1 MLAAVGSSGAAH
13 SRSRPADSAVP
24 TLESLSIRRNAITR
38 TGMYVLGGWA
48 VANLAGGGIGYLADP
63 ARADFHLFNAGWNL
77 VNLGLAASGLIGV
90 RSPAV
95 SASLGGEIRA
105 QHRVE
110 KTFLVNLGLNVAYM
124 TAGAFMAF
132 GPFDDQRTA
141 QFGVSLILQ
150 GGFLFAFDLSM
161 AIAHGRNRDYE
172 RLFPVE
178 SD

>member
-1 MLAAVGSSGAAH
+1 M
-13 SRSRPADSAVP
+13 
-24 TLESLSIRRNAITR
+24 RRNTITR

-48 VANLAGGGIGYLADP
+48 VANLAGGGLGTLVDP

-77 VNLGLAASGLIGV
+77 VNLGLAASGLLGARNPV
-90 RSPAV
+90 V
-95 SASLGGEIRA
+95 SASISEEIRA

-132 GPFDDQRTA
+132 GPFDDQRTS
-141 QFGVSLILQ
+141 QFGVALILQ
-150 GGFLFAFDLSM
+150 GSFLFAFDLSM

-172 RLFPVE
+172 QLIGLE
-178 SD
+178 SDQ